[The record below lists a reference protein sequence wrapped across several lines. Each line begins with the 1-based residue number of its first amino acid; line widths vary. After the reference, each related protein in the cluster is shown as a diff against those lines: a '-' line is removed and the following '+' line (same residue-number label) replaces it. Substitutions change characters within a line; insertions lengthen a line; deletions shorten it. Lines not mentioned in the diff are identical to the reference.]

1 MATGLHRTGFRAVIA
16 LMLVVSTL
24 VFMAAGFAAHNP
36 GTLGRVQVERHATL
50 KTQQAGED
58 HVHDDG
64 SVEERASGHLHG
76 HNPGDHSHETAR
88 AAQSFTVI
96 AVSVD
101 SSLRVLSD
109 RFAHEGVA
117 ATLERPPKPIFR
129 T

>member
-16 LMLVVSTL
+16 LMLVMSTL

-50 KTQQAGED
+50 KIQQAGEN

-76 HNPGDHSHETAR
+76 HNSGDHSHETAR

-96 AVSVD
+96 AVSAD
-101 SSLRVLSD
+101 RSLRVLSD
-109 RFAHEGVA
+109 RFADEGVA